1 MYIILSKN
9 VNTVEFTSIS
19 NEFKSMEQMSEEIVL
34 LNTCQPQSNAHFL
47 LIITLRND
55 RGGNSTI
62 ESDDLKKT

>member
-34 LNTCQPQSNAHFL
+34 LNTCQPQSNAHFW
-47 LIITLRND
+47 LIIYQVLRW
-55 RGGNSTI
+55 GMTEAGI
-62 ESDDLKKT
+62 LL